1 MRRTFP
7 LLVVVAGAL
16 VALAVGSAG
25 RTSAAPAGAVA
36 GKQRIAIAVKQP
48 LEARTGS
55 FVLEVLT
62 PGPLAR
68 ASGSTMF
75 ASGPT
80 PVFIGR
86 IVGGQRVD
94 RFRGTD
100 TLKGKDGTLT
110 IRLQVDFVSAGNRYQ
125 VGAGTWSIVRG
136 TGAYAGLTGGGRS
149 ALVSPPGKFG
159 FAQHEGFVT
168 EP

>member
-7 LLVVVAGAL
+7 LLVTVAGAL
-16 VALAVGSAG
+16 VALAVGSEG
-25 RTSAAPAGAVA
+25 RSSAAPAGAVA
-36 GKQRIAIAVKQP
+36 AKQRIAITVRQP
-48 LEARTGS
+48 LESRTGS

-68 ASGSTMF
+68 DSGSTTF
-75 ASGPT
+75 ASGPA
-80 PVFIGR
+80 PVFTGR

-100 TLKGKDGTLT
+100 TVKGKGGTLT

-125 VGAGTWSIVRG
+125 VGTGTWSIVRG
-136 TGAYAGLTGGGRS
+136 TGVYAGLTGGGRS
-149 ALVSPPGKFG
+149 ALVNPPGKFG
-159 FAQHEGFVT
+159 FARHEGFVT
-168 EP
+168 AP